1 MSEWLQLEVW
11 DMFWFARHRVPDLH
25 RNELLA
31 AIINNV
37 RRDMPNR
44 VQSECNWKSVRIY
57 KVLSLIMRCMCN
69 KRRQEQMHR
78 MRIRIYAGIDIPNNK
93 H

>member
-1 MSEWLQLEVW
+1 MSEYLQLEMW
-11 DMFWFARHRVPDLH
+11 DMLWFARHRVPDLH

-31 AIINNV
+31 AVINDV
-37 RRDMPNR
+37 RRDMSSR

-57 KVLSLIMRCMCN
+57 KVLSFIMRCMHN
-69 KRRQEQMHR
+69 ERRQEQMHILH
-78 MRIRIYAGIDIPNNK
+78 IRIYAGLDVCE

>member
-1 MSEWLQLEVW
+1 MSEYLQLEVW

-37 RRDMPNR
+37 CRDMPNR

-57 KVLSLIMRCMCN
+57 KVLSLIVWSMYN
-69 KRRQEQMHR
+69 KR
-78 MRIRIYAGIDIPNNK
+78 
-93 H
+93 